1 MPTPTGRDRV
11 LEVLGG
17 RPPDRLPLWL
27 MRQAGRFLPEYRAFR
42 QQHSFLEVVRTPA
55 WCTEVALQPLRRFP
69 LDATIVF
76 SDILVVPDV
85 LGLGLRFVS
94 GDGPSF
100 ERPVRTA
107 ADVDALTVEGALDRL
122 GYVYQAV
129 ADLRRAAPDHA
140 LFGFAGSPWT
150 LYCYAVQGEGST
162 DFARARALLW
172 RDPATAERLL
182 GILSELV
189 AGHLERQL
197 DAGADVVQVFDT
209 WGGLLPADAYA
220 RFVLPGLR
228 QLRARLDGRR
238 VVLYVRQGA
247 HLVELTRG
255 LGFDALSVH
264 ETVDL
269 AGLGGVTQGNL
280 DPTLLYAP
288 GAVRGEVERL
298 VRGLGGRRTHLV
310 NLGHGLLPDTPVE
323 GVQALCDAVGELG

>member
-1 MPTPTGRDRV
+1 M
-11 LEVLGG
+11 EVLAG
-17 RPPDRLPLWL
+17 RSPDRLPLWL

-42 QQHSFLEVVRTPA
+42 KEHPFLEVVRTPA
-55 WCTEVALQPLRRFP
+55 WCTELALQPLRRFP

-76 SDILVVPDV
+76 SDILVVPDA
-85 LGLGLRFVS
+85 LGLGLRFVA
-94 GDGPSF
+94 GDGPCF
-100 ERPVRTA
+100 ERPVRSA
-107 ADVDALTVEGALDRL
+107 ADVDALRVDGACDRL
-122 GYVYQAV
+122 GYVYAAV

-150 LYCYAVQGEGST
+150 LFCYAVQGEGSS

-172 RDPATAERLL
+172 QDPATAERLL
-182 GILSELV
+182 GLLADVV
-189 AGHLERQL
+189 AEHLLRQL

-220 RFVLPGLR
+220 RFAVPGLR
-228 QLRARLDGRR
+228 RIRERLDGRR

-247 HLVELTRG
+247 HLLDLTRE

-269 AGLGGVTQGNL
+269 GRLGGVTQGNL
-280 DPTLLYAP
+280 DPTLLHAP
-288 GAVRGEVERL
+288 AAVRGEVARL
-298 VRGLGGRRTHLV
+298 VRALGGRRTHVV

-323 GVQALCDAVGELG
+323 GVQALCDAVAELG